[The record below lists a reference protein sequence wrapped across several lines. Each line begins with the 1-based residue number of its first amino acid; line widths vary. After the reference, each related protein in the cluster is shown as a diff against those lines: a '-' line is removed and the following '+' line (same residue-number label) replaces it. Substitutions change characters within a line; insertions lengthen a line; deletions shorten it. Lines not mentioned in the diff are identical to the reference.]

1 MGDNVCVL
9 DVSILPLILWFSDLF
24 GNLLDGVI
32 YFVFQLF
39 TSIRLIRIPML
50 DMLNMRQTQPQNKWS
65 WLREDGLFLVSTI
78 FKWK

>member
-24 GNLLDGVI
+24 CNLLDGVI

-50 DMLNMRQTQPQNKWS
+50 DILNMRQTQPQNKWS
-65 WLREDGLFLVSTI
+65 
-78 FKWK
+78 